1 MPNHITMRKYFLILY
16 LVAICTGASAQKV
29 TLNERDEKG
38 IRNIETGMRAFY
50 VDHHMNA
57 CQLGYTENKGEGYFV
72 FTISFSDQASRWKA
86 LSGQELMMKD
96 AKGSIT
102 TIKSMGISSS
112 TIANNTQGNGASYMC
127 SVRYFLTKEQAQVFR
142 DGLTKLRVNI
152 TYDKTGAES
161 LFDVDIPADLT
172 KYLTKAVSNI
182 DKTIPTPVWTDKSVF

>member
-1 MPNHITMRKYFLILY
+1 MPNHIIMRKYFLILY

-57 CQLGYTENKGEGYFV
+57 CQLGYTENKGEEYFV

-96 AKGSIT
+96 AKGNIT

-172 KYLTKAVSNI
+172 KYLTKAVANI